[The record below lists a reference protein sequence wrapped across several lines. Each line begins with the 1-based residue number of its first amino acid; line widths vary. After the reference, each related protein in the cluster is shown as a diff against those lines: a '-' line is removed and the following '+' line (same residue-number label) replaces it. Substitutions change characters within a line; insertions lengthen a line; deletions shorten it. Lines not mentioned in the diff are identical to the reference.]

1 MPTPTLVR
9 RSICAVR
16 SHSTLSGVAAD
27 QMVNLDTTVS

>member
-9 RSICAVR
+9 RSICAER
-16 SHSTLSGVAAD
+16 SHPTLSGVVAD